1 MLKSVTVGFKI
12 GPCWW
17 ENFPKINVRAPL
29 LFHILEYV
37 HCKYLSRKDKIS
49 WESFFINSHL
59 RFTVPYGIPV
69 GVSKAGSN
77 LVPTSSANLKS
88 GPEQGQPS
96 SKGTPAFL
104 AIKCALSRPPTIRI
118 LVSNTE
124 TLILAS
130 NDSLSAKRS

>member
-1 MLKSVTVGFKI
+1 MYIVSNYLERIK
-12 GPCWW
+12 
-17 ENFPKINVRAPL
+17 FPGNL
-29 LFHILEYV
+29 
-37 HCKYLSRKDKIS
+37 
-49 WESFFINSHL
+49 FFINSHL

-104 AIKCALSRPPTIRI
+104 AIKWALSRPPTIRI